1 MTQFQL
7 WEPVLFHNHLTTF
20 PSTSTKI
27 LVRFVGFSDSV
38 GNAGC
43 YKVYNEATVRPLAEH
58 YYSASVNAYMKS
70 MEWNH
75 IRRAQV
81 WEPDDVPT
89 ELIKSGGNPERGEPS
104 PIPIG
109 IKKMLNRTFLLQDET
124 DGSRHVR
131 KSLRW

>member
-43 YKVYNEATVRPLAEH
+43 YKVYNEATGQTLSRALLFRLGERLYEKYGVEPYPSRP
-58 YYSASVNAYMKS
+58 SVGA
-70 MEWNH
+70 
-75 IRRAQV
+75 R
-81 WEPDDVPT
+81 
-89 ELIKSGGNPERGEPS
+89 
-104 PIPIG
+104 
-109 IKKMLNRTFLLQDET
+109 
-124 DGSRHVR
+124 
-131 KSLRW
+131 